1 MSASVEPYTRR
12 ARRREFA
19 IQLSAMMGVQAMVTM
34 GMFAIPVL
42 APAIARDIGVPATSV
57 GFYTSLAYIVCVF
70 SALAG
75 GGLIPQFG
83 ALRVCQAC
91 LVLLALAFGCAIS
104 GVGIGAGV
112 AGFVL
117 CALLAGMGNAPPTA
131 ASSHVLLRATP
142 PAWVN
147 LVFSIK
153 QAGVPIGGALAGL
166 LLPGLA
172 LWFGW
177 RAALG
182 CTAAA
187 CLALAGILQIWRG
200 EMDADRD
207 TARRIG
213 WHTMFTPFLL
223 VWRNRELR
231 AIGVA
236 CGVMSGVQTGLLS
249 IFVTYLTHAVGL
261 TLAAAGLALATAQ
274 VSGMFGRVIWG
285 MLADRTGRPVLVLA
299 AIAGGVAVTSIAA
312 GRFTPAWPLPAVH
325 VVSAM
330 FGMLVLGWNGV
341 VFAEVARMSPA
352 GRIAEATGGIVSM
365 TCMGMVVLPGSL
377 VAIIETSGS
386 FSVGFTVAGI
396 LTALVAIDFLR
407 RSARRGFG

>member
-1 MSASVEPYTRR
+1 MSTSAGPDTNR

-19 IQLSAMMGVQAMVTM
+19 IQLSAMMGVQAMATM
-34 GMFAIPVL
+34 AMFAVPVL

-57 GFYTSLAYIVCVF
+57 GLYTSVAYTVCVF

-91 LVLLALAFGCAIS
+91 LVLLALGFGCAVS
-104 GVGIGAGV
+104 GVGIGAGIAGLV
-112 AGFVL
+112 A
-117 CALLAGMGNAPPTA
+117 CALLTGMGNAPPTA

-172 LWFGW
+172 LSFGW
-177 RAALG
+177 RGAFGCMAAAALV
-182 CTAAA
+182 
-187 CLALAGILQIWRG
+187 LAGVLQTWRG

-207 TARRIG
+207 RARKIG
-213 WHTMFTPFLL
+213 WHTMFNPFLL
-223 VWRNRELR
+223 VWRDRELR
-231 AIGVA
+231 AIGIA
-236 CGVMSGVQTGLLS
+236 CAVMSGVQGALLS

-261 TLAAAGLALATAQ
+261 ALAAAGFALATAQ
-274 VSGMFGRVIWG
+274 VSGMVGRVVWG
-285 MLADRTGRPVLVLA
+285 TLADRTGRPVLVMA
-299 AIAGGVAVTSIAA
+299 AIAGGVAVTSIAV
-312 GRFTPAWPLPAVH
+312 GRFTPSWPLPAIHLLSGV
-325 VVSAM
+325 
-330 FGMLVLGWNGV
+330 FGLLVLGWNGV
-341 VFAEVARMSPA
+341 VFAEVARMSPS

-365 TCMGMVVLPGSL
+365 TCFGMVVLPGSL
-377 VAIIETSGS
+377 GAIIQATGN
-386 FSVGFTVAGI
+386 FSVGFTLAGTM
-396 LTALVAIDFLR
+396 TALVAVDFLR
-407 RSARRGFG
+407 RSARRNFG